1 MGISNVYVT
10 NMYKYDIYIIIYIY
24 TRYMML
30 LVDTLMPDMDIP
42 CGSFE
47 DGDSNQIYETPV
59 LCIVLQCGDFP
70 PSRLS

>member
-1 MGISNVYVT
+1 
-10 NMYKYDIYIIIYIY
+10 
-24 TRYMML
+24 MML

-59 LCIVLQCGDFP
+59 LRIVLQCGDFP

>member
-10 NMYKYDIYIIIYIY
+10 NMYKYGKITYIYIY

-30 LVDTLMPDMDIP
+30 LVETLMPDKDIP

-47 DGDSNQIYETPV
+47 DGDSNRIYETPV